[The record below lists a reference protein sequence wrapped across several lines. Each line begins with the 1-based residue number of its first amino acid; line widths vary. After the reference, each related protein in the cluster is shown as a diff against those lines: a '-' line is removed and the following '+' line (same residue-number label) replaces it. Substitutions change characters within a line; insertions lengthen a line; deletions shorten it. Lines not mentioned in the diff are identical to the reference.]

1 MAKQYPDRR
10 QILQM
15 SESFMA
21 ACVVGAAAEL
31 DLFSLLAGK
40 PATAEEVTG
49 MVDGDLRCT
58 EALLNA
64 AVSLDLL
71 DKENGVYSTPEPLA
85 AFLTEDGE
93 GNRSAHAAAPNEHP
107 SQLEPTGLDGKGRRA
122 FSATSQRPGP
132 CGRPR
137 VLRGR
142 HALRVR
148 TYMRRRDRN
157 LGPPS
162 FSHLLDVG
170 GASGTWTM
178 ALLRA
183 VPGSRA
189 TLFDLPD
196 AVQQARERI
205 GQTEFHD
212 RVTFAAGDFY
222 RDELPAGADLAW
234 VSAIVHQHGRQQNRE
249 LFQKIYAA
257 LTPGGTI
264 AIRDM
269 VMNEDHTRPTSGA
282 LFAINMIVNTDT
294 GGTFSFEELAE
305 DLQAAGFTNS
315 QLAVKTEDMSSI
327 VTATK

>member
-1 MAKQYPDRR
+1 MPKYPDRR

-15 SESFMA
+15 SESFMG

-40 PATAEEVTG
+40 PGTAEQVTRL
-49 MVDGDLRCT
+49 VDGDLRCT
-58 EALLNA
+58 EALLDA

-71 DKENGVYSTPEPLA
+71 DKENGVYSTPEPLV
-85 AFLTEDGE
+85 AFLTEDGKATVLPMLRHRM
-93 GNRSAHAAAPNEHP
+93 NILRNW
-107 SQLEPTGLDGKGRRA
+107 SQLAWTAKAGVPFPRQVSVRGLVGDRESFVA
-122 FSATSQRPGP
+122 AMHSVSGP
-132 CGRPR
+132 ICDD
-137 VLRGR
+137 VI
-142 HALRVR
+142 AAW
-148 TYMRRRDRN
+148 
-157 LGPPS
+157 GPPP

-183 VPGSRA
+183 VPDGRA

-196 AVQQARERI
+196 AVQQARERV
-205 GQTEFHD
+205 GQTEFRD

-222 RDELPAGADLAW
+222 RDELPGGADLAW

-249 LFQKIYAA
+249 LFRKIYTA
-257 LTPGGTI
+257 LAPGGTI

-294 GGTFSFEELAE
+294 GGTFSFKELSE
-305 DLQAAGFTNS
+305 DLQAAGFVNP